1 MFRIVFLLT
10 LTFSFVFPS
19 DSSRENFIDK
29 THSNITSQ
37 VKTVSGFID
46 SAALKIFDFVSD
58 INKKDIETKAK
69 AKNLN
74 PKSIDEL
81 FQNDKYFEETNNS
94 YLKLSSD
101 YQSNSIGVNEFNVN
115 LSARLTF
122 DRSKENLKLYMSGL
136 TQDNLGQIFKHEDN
150 VEDTPEIGLSYISKM
165 KKNLDTK
172 YSIGI
177 RSLDPFVKANIVY
190 KTKIKS
196 WEFETIQN
204 FRYSFEND
212 FKERIFEED
221 TKVYFDKDIIEKV
234 LFRLEL
240 GRGTNSD
247 ESGMYYDTAMHLF
260 WTPQSK
266 TGLQLMGAAYGDTNY
281 TYTQYNGLVRTYNGI
296 NNYVAQVTLRQN
308 IYRKWLFY
316 QLTPGVNFSKS
327 NDYKANYRFYIRL
340 DMFFGK
346 M

>member
-1 MFRIVFLLT
+1 MFRIVFLLA

-37 VKTVSGFID
+37 VKSVSGFID

-101 YQSNSIGVNEFNVN
+101 YQSNSIGVNEFNLN

-204 FRYSFEND
+204 FRYSLEND